1 MKAKLFLSAIAMT
14 MFVSCEIVEVQEIV
28 IEPDNMEDTP
38 AFSAFTER
46 EPQTRTAISDY
57 SNSSN
62 YYSLNWVK
70 GDEISISD
78 GTNTATFVTDDDG
91 SNSAVFT
98 CKTGN
103 VKTAADTY
111 EAFYPSSITPTNM
124 VLPATRNYVENN
136 VEEFPMYAV
145 SESKDLDFKNLCG
158 IIRFSIKSDETGSV
172 NISKISMSSDNLGM
186 SGKFTIGK
194 DNSAVV
200 KGTDGIVL
208 SCTDPVPLYNTMET
222 DFNIIVPKGSYN
234 PLKVKVVDEN
244 GKEINLESQS
254 PINVK
259 RSGITKIRLTLNSST
274 FDSSLEKIQIT
285 ESDVEFTDR

>member
-1 MKAKLFLSAIAMT
+1 MKAKLFLSVIAMT
-14 MFVSCEIVEVQEIV
+14 MFASCEIVEVQEV
-28 IEPDNMEDTP
+28 VLEPDNLEETP
-38 AFSAFTER
+38 TFSAFTEG
-46 EPQTRTAISDY
+46 EPQTRTAISGY
-57 SNSSN
+57 PNSSN
-62 YYSLNWVK
+62 CYSLNWVE

-98 CKTGN
+98 CKTGK
-103 VKTAADTY
+103 VKNTADTY
-111 EAFYPSSITPTNM
+111 TAFYPSSITPVNM
-124 VLPATRNYVENN
+124 VLPATRNYVEDN

-172 NISKISMSSDNLGM
+172 NISKISLSSDNLGM
-186 SGKFTIGK
+186 SGGFTV
-194 DNSAVV
+194 DEDHAAVV

-208 SCTDPVPLYNTMET
+208 TCTESVSLYKSVET
-222 DFNIIVPKGSYN
+222 DFNIVVPKGSYN

-244 GKEINLESQS
+244 GREINLESQS
-254 PINVK
+254 AIDVK
-259 RSGITKIRLTLNSST
+259 RSEITKIRLTLSSST
-274 FDSSLEKIQIT
+274 FDSSLEMIPIT